1 MKTNV
6 QSETNK
12 SILVGLRSIQFGNG
26 GIDWQIVMWF
36 CPAMD
41 GVRENAV
48 SDVGKPSILKL
59 GSPRS

>member
-1 MKTNV
+1 MKANV
-6 QSETNK
+6 QSEANK
-12 SILVGLRSIQFGNG
+12 SILAGLQSIQFGNG

-41 GVRENAV
+41 GVHENAV
-48 SDVGKPSILKL
+48 SDVGKLSMLKL